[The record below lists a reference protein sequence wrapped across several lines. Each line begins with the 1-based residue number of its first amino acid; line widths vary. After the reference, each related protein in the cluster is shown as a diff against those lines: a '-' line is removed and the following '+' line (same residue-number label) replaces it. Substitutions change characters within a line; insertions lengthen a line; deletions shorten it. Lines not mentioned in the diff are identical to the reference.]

1 MRAAL
6 ATGDIPTTRG
16 NLKMNTNHFP
26 IQNIYLR
33 ETVKDAD
40 GVVTTKV
47 ISTVFNNH
55 ADSYAVNCKF

>member
-16 NLKMNTNHFP
+16 SLKMNTNHFP
-26 IQNIYLR
+26 IQNVYLR

-47 ISTVFNNH
+47 ISTVFNDH
-55 ADSYAVNCKF
+55 GDAYAVNCKF